1 MIISPPFLPTR
12 AANQVESAWL
22 DAAFGLPA
30 ILPPTQAPEGSFPLG
45 NHLAWHNGLHI
56 QGQANAEGHTLVRA
70 IADGEVLFVSPPTRA
85 NADVNDPLNYN
96 PFGQGARWT
105 DNGIVIVRHTTE
117 IGAHGNQPTEIVYF
131 SVYMHLNQIGRITP
145 AGQTAAR
152 ALQVGDRIWRKDEIG
167 RVGQVYGHTGQ
178 VHLEIALDEA
188 NLTRL
193 IGRAPAW
200 VDPANIP
207 APTADGRIDAVFGAI
222 WFYLPASTPT
232 QAAAPTTHL
241 RAASQTTLGEAVWV
255 KMYYDGGSCTFTTF
269 NNQGRPIG
277 NARSENEGEYNLYN
291 TANTRHNALPPVD
304 RNRSSPSGWYELLR
318 FGRNL
323 GRGPN
328 AADKDPLPANA
339 AHWRQI
345 TGPNGQAVWADLNA
359 EGSFK
364 FSDADFLPI
373 QGWCFIN
380 DDSAPNDQR
389 CDSNH
394 LKNLIA
400 DPDSN
405 AAGRMEMANLL
416 RRLGNPEVMQ
426 KLRRV
431 VCQFPSEWD
440 QGTIAARYGFVR
452 ELPAFQEAPEGW
464 APFEAHLRALSF
476 ASLPADYTAATW
488 RFHPRMFI
496 ELMRG
501 CGWLS
506 LREFKQLLPSHA
518 IRTGR
523 YRDANGQ
530 RHSGT
535 FWEAIRTDLDS
546 RQAALRPHRIPLNK
560 TLRKYGLNSPQRMV
574 SFFGNAV
581 QESSWLSS
589 FAEGG
594 GSEAWYAPW
603 YGRGFLQ
610 LTHPENYITYWR
622 WRGRQIPETLKTT
635 LDTAS
640 RAAHRARNNAT
651 LQDIH
656 FPALTQEMRNW
667 REDVEGDPDNPRADK
682 YLSPSDSAGQYAI
695 ASHGARTLIQYADEP
710 HVLERRVVVTVDSQ
724 GRPQGNRTYYRSQA
738 FWQVSAAVNLPGAA
752 DRRDFQGLNG
762 FDSRCCAYG
771 VAIAVLTEMKFPDA
785 RGGATLD
792 YPEGYTPR
800 KA

>member
-1 MIISPPFLPTR
+1 MIISPPFLPTL

-30 ILPPTQAPEGSFPLG
+30 ILPSTQAPEGSFPLG

-131 SVYMHLNQIGRITP
+131 SLYMHLNQIGRITP

-152 ALQVGDRIWRKDEIG
+152 ALQVGDHIWRKDEIG

-277 NARSENEGEYNLYN
+277 NARPENEGEYNLYN
-291 TANTRHNALPPVD
+291 TANTRHNALPQAD

-416 RRLGNPEVMQ
+416 RQLGNPEVMQ

-476 ASLPADYTAATW
+476 GNLPADYIAANW

-496 ELMRG
+496 ELMRQ

-506 LREFKQLLPSHA
+506 LGELGQLLPRRGVLNSVA
-518 IRTGR
+518 TWKL
-523 YRDANGQ
+523 A
-530 RHSGT
+530 
-535 FWEAIRTDLDS
+535 TDRLQDDIQFS
-546 RQAALRPHRIPLNK
+546 NLNYVF
-560 TLRKYGLNSPQRMV
+560 RKYNIATVNRQTAFLAQVYIETGCLSLLSEV
-574 SFFGNAV
+574 GSGNYNPALPMT
-581 QESSWLSS
+581 EY
-589 FAEGG
+589 
-594 GSEAWYAPW
+594 YAAF
-603 YGRGFLQ
+603 YGRGLMQ
-610 LTHPENYITYWR
+610 LTWAGTYADYGKYRGFANHTGVYSDNRITANSQHDWAAPTR
-622 WRGRQIPETLKTT
+622 NQQNALVRDRRQWAPRFDPAIVATN
-635 LDTAS
+635 
-640 RAAHRARNNAT
+640 RFNA
-651 LQDIH
+651 
-656 FPALTQEMRNW
+656 
-667 REDVEGDPDNPRADK
+667 
-682 YLSPSDSAGQYAI
+682 SDSGAFFWVQKHFTGMSNINRLADQGLTTELIGRMSVLVNGGGNGYNERLQYAAFI
-695 ASHGARTLIQYADEP
+695 ERYRGDGTETTQTGTITATRQRINHGQWTTTGNAFMLNVNYAP
-710 HVLERRVVVTVDSQ
+710 Q
-724 GRPQGNRTYYRSQA
+724 RP
-738 FWQVSAAVNLPGAA
+738 
-752 DRRDFQGLNG
+752 
-762 FDSRCCAYG
+762 
-771 VAIAVLTEMKFPDA
+771 
-785 RGGATLD
+785 
-792 YPEGYTPR
+792 
-800 KA
+800 

>member
-12 AANQVESAWL
+12 AANQIESAWL

-30 ILPPTQAPEGSFPLG
+30 ILPGTQAPEGSFPLG
-45 NHLAWHNGLHI
+45 NYLAWHNGLHI
-56 QGQANAEGHTLVRA
+56 QGQANAEGHTVVRA

-85 NADVNDPLNYN
+85 NADVNDPQNYN

-105 DNGIVIVRHTTE
+105 DNGIIIVRHTTE
-117 IGAHGNQPTEIVYF
+117 IGANGNQPTEIVYF

-167 RVGQVYGHTGQ
+167 RTGQVYGHSGQ
-178 VHLEIALDEA
+178 MHLEIALDEA

-200 VDPANIP
+200 VDPDHIP

-232 QAAAPTTHL
+232 QTTAPTTHL
-241 RAASQTTLGEAVWV
+241 RTASQTTLGEAVWV
-255 KMYYDGGSCTFTTF
+255 KMHYDGGSCTFTTF

-277 NARSENEGEYNLYN
+277 NVRPENEGEYNLYN
-291 TANTRHNALPPVD
+291 TANTRHNALPQAD

-339 AHWRQI
+339 SHWRKI

-359 EGSFK
+359 EGCYK

-400 DPDSN
+400 DPDPN
-405 AAGRMEMANLL
+405 ATGRMGMANLL

-452 ELPAFQEAPEGW
+452 ELMAFQEAPEGW
-464 APFEAHLRALSF
+464 APFKAHLRALSF
-476 ASLPADYTAATW
+476 ASLPTDYIAATW
-488 RFHPRMFI
+488 RFHPRQFI
-496 ELMRG
+496 EHMRG

-506 LREFKQLLPSHA
+506 LDELAQLLPRAGVLNSV
-518 IRTGR
+518 G
-523 YRDANGQ
+523 N
-530 RHSGT
+530 
-535 FWEAIRTDLDS
+535 WDLAQN
-546 RQAALRPHRIPLNK
+546 RLINRVGYLN
-560 TLRKYGLNSPQRMV
+560 LNQVFRKYYLTTVNRQTAFLAQVYIETGCLRLL
-574 SFFGNAV
+574 
-581 QESSWLSS
+581 E
-589 FAEGG
+589 EGG
-594 GSEAWYAPW
+594 SGNPSPAIPMAQYYAAF
-603 YGRGFLQ
+603 YGRGLMQ
-610 LTHPENYITYWR
+610 LTWAGTYADYGKFRGFANHTGAYSDNRITANSQHDWAAPTR
-622 WRGRQIPETLKTT
+622 DRQ
-635 LDTAS
+635 
-640 RAAHRARNNAT
+640 NNPVRDRR
-651 LQDIH
+651 QWGPR
-656 FPALTQEMRNW
+656 F
-667 REDVEGDPDNPRADK
+667 DPDIVVTNRFNACDSGAFFWVQKRFTRMSNINRLADQGLTTELIGRMSILVNGGGNG
-682 YLSPSDSAGQYAI
+682 YNERLQYAAFI
-695 ASHGARTLIQYADEP
+695 ERYRGDGTENERTGTITATRQRINDGQWTMA
-710 HVLERRVVVTVDSQ
+710 
-724 GRPQGNRTYYRSQA
+724 GNA
-738 FWQVSAAVNLPGAA
+738 FTLNVN
-752 DRRDFQGLNG
+752 
-762 FDSRCCAYG
+762 
-771 VAIAVLTEMKFPDA
+771 
-785 RGGATLD
+785 
-792 YPEGYTPR
+792 YTPQR
-800 KA
+800 P